1 MTAAQANENHGDE
14 RDLTWYFL
22 WGIYTSVP
30 TWTHSQNSLAVVEAP
45 SLKTWPRMISQMI
58 TKTIPIS
65 TQIVIIYEM
74 KWGNLLWIWWKVNEN
89 WDINMIRI
97 SQWTKRHCRTN
108 TSVRRNKSK
117 RAGLRESQSGIPLGK
132 LTIWVRVRSFEIT
145 RLISSTRIGKPV
157 LMMDAKVS
165 KDKNISWWV
174 DQENLIYVRW
184 NRIKNRAQSWRRWS
198 IEEKEVRQWVK

>member
-14 RDLTWYFL
+14 WDLTWYFL

-74 KWGNLLWIWWKVNEN
+74 KWGNLLWISWKVNEN
-89 WDINMIRI
+89 WDIKMIRI
-97 SQWTKRHCRTN
+97 SQWTERHCRTN
-108 TSVRRNKSK
+108 PSVRRNKSK
-117 RAGLRESQSGIPLGK
+117 REGLRESQSGVPLGK
-132 LTIWVRVRSFEIT
+132 LTTWIRSFEIT
-145 RLISSTRIGKPV
+145 RLISSTIIGKPV

-165 KDKNISWWV
+165 KGRNISRWI

-184 NRIKNRAQSWRRWS
+184 SRIKNCAQRWRRSS